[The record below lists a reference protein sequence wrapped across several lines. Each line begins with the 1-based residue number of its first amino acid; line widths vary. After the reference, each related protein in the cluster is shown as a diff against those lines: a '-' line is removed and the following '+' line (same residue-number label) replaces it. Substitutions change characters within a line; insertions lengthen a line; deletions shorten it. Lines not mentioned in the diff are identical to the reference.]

1 MYQEMLMPSLTE
13 EEFHIRRLK
22 IWYYRAWFYSNQKIR
37 FLMLR
42 TCNFSNYQFICNEW
56 SNQYFM
62 TCDILWST
70 IFNRLLWRWICGQPR
85 TLPPYSILLIS
96 IELTFVRKI
105 WSLKQNNNEFI
116 HRKAAERWWLPQVK
130 LNGLLR
136 NNLFNYVNHSLTLD
150 KINIFIPE
158 MKIKGS
164 KWFATNPSEFSNDVE
179 MISCSIPLVSFW
191 LFLFF
196 DIFLLIEIWGVR
208 RRSLDHH
215 KNI

>member
-1 MYQEMLMPSLTE
+1 MPSLTE
-13 EEFHIRRLK
+13 DEFHFRRLK

-37 FLMLR
+37 FLMLY

-70 IFNRLLWRWICGQPR
+70 IFNRLLWRWICGQPK
-85 TLPPYSILLIS
+85 TQPPFSILLIP
-96 IELTFVRKI
+96 IESTIVTKV
-105 WSLKQNNNEFI
+105 WSLKRNNNEFI
-116 HRKAAERWWLPQVK
+116 RLAAERWWLPREK

-136 NNLFNYVNHSLTLD
+136 NNLFNNVNRSLSLD
-150 KINIFIPE
+150 RINIFIPE
-158 MKIKGS
+158 TKIKRS
-164 KWFATNPSEFSNDVE
+164 KLFSAKPSELSNDVE

-208 RRSLDHH
+208 RSSLDHH

>member
-1 MYQEMLMPSLTE
+1 ML
-13 EEFHIRRLK
+13 
-22 IWYYRAWFYSNQKIR
+22 Y
-37 FLMLR
+37 

-70 IFNRLLWRWICGQPR
+70 IFNRLLWRWICGQPK
-85 TLPPYSILLIS
+85 TQPPFSILLIP
-96 IELTFVRKI
+96 IESTIVTKV

-116 HRKAAERWWLPQVK
+116 RLAAERWWLPREK

-136 NNLFNYVNHSLTLD
+136 NNLFNNVNRSLSLD
-150 KINIFIPE
+150 RINIFIPE
-158 MKIKGS
+158 TKIKRS
-164 KWFATNPSEFSNDVE
+164 KWFSAKQSEFSNDVE

-208 RRSLDHH
+208 RSSLDHH